1 MSTEKMVEIL
11 EYFGKD
17 DYPIDQAKNDFEEW
31 LLSEENHAYLF
42 QVYLKKEVL

>member
-1 MSTEKMVEIL
+1 MSNLQIKEIL
-11 EYFGKD
+11 ENRD
-17 DYPIDQAKNDFEEW
+17 LTDYPIDQAKDDFENW